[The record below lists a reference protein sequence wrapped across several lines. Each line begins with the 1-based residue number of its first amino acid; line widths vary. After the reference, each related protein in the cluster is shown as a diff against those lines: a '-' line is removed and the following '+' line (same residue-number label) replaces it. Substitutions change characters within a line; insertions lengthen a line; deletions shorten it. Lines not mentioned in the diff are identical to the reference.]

1 MQMRLCTTRNP
12 PIKITLTPEGGNI
25 YKKRNVQ
32 KKKKQNI
39 DATKIAIIIIMI
51 IIDQ

>member
-1 MQMRLCTTRNP
+1 MQMSLCTTRNP

-32 KKKKQNI
+32 KKKMQNI
-39 DATKIAIIIIMI
+39 DATKITITIMI
-51 IIDQ
+51 TIDQ

>member
-1 MQMRLCTTRNP
+1 MQMSLCTTRNP

-32 KKKKQNI
+32 KEKMQNI
-39 DATKIAIIIIMI
+39 DATKMKIKIMI
-51 IIDQ
+51 ITDQ